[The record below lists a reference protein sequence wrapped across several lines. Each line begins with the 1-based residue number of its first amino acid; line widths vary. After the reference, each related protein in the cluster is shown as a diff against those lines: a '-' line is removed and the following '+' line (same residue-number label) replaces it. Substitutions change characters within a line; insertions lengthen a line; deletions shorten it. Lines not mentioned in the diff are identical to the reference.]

1 MYLSQNLVMWLNG
14 RFETSD
20 FRFLTFEKEKSGDPH
35 ETYLS
40 VNAICWLQFSFNNL
54 PLPSGR
60 FNLFYKMRGPS
71 DTVRNRFTVSVQN
84 DREGWESTGYIDSH
98 HLQQLGKEWE
108 WVPVFRDPSFTDLLT
123 VQTDFE
129 RGDTLTVEL
138 LSVNA
143 FWTRG
148 LCFQML
154 QFVAVDSGEG
164 VGIVRD
170 HGLRYE
176 D

>member
-1 MYLSQNLVMWLNG
+1 MWLNG

-20 FRFLTFEKEKSGDPH
+20 FRFLTFEKEDSGDPH

-40 VNAICWLQFSFNNL
+40 VNAICWLELSFNNL

-84 DREGWESTGYIDSH
+84 DREGWQSTGYIDSH
-98 HLQQLGKEWE
+98 HLLQLGKE
-108 WVPVFRDPSFTDLLT
+108 WVPVFRDSSFTYILT
-123 VQTDFE
+123 VGTDFE
-129 RGDTLTVEL
+129 RGDTLTVKL

-154 QFVAVDSGEG
+154 QFVAPAVDIGEG
-164 VGIVRD
+164 MGKVGAYR
-170 HGLRYE
+170 LRHENLGYI
-176 D
+176 